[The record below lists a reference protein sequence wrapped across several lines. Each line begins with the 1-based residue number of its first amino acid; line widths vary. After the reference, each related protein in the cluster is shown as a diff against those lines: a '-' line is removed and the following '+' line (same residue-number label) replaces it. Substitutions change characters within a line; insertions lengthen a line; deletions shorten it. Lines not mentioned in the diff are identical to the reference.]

1 MFAPSLFDSCLQ
13 FGRDGEVVI
22 VDGDE
27 GVGLAL
33 AADKDAFTGIN
44 LVNDDAILLRKS
56 LTVSVYMVLMC
67 F

>member
-1 MFAPSLFDSCLQ
+1 MACCAIPTIVVLASFINAALQ

-44 LVNDDAILLRKS
+44 LVK
-56 LTVSVYMVLMC
+56 
-67 F
+67 